1 VTQEHKRLVAS
12 KPDDSIE
19 IINTDVVP
27 VPLGVEVIYYT
38 IGGSLVRGVLTEATK
53 HTCMGYLS
61 FPKKP
66 QWLKDKLASVYN
78 AQVFVND

>member
-1 VTQEHKRLVAS
+1 MTQEHKRLVAS
-12 KPDDSIE
+12 KPDDRIE
-19 IINTDVVP
+19 IINPDVVP

-38 IGGSLVRGVLTEATK
+38 VGGSLVRGVLTEATK

-66 QWLKDKLASVYN
+66 QWLKNKLSSVYN
-78 AQVFVND
+78 AQVFLE

>member
-1 VTQEHKRLVAS
+1 VAS
-12 KPDDSIE
+12 KPDDRIE
-19 IINTDVVP
+19 IINPDVVP

-38 IGGSLVRGVLTEATK
+38 IGGSLVRGVLTEANK

>member
-12 KPDDSIE
+12 TPDERID
-19 IINTDVVP
+19 IINPDIVP

-38 IGGSLVRGVLTEATK
+38 IGGSLVRGVLTESTK

-66 QWLKDKLASVYN
+66 QWLKDKLAAVYN